1 MSFPG
6 SQKELKLHTQSLL
19 KQDISSLTMHDI
31 FLAANAGDHFAQKQL
46 DFLIQQFSILL
57 YNLQIAYDP
66 NEIIIQG
73 EYAESEGYFQD
84 NLRKTIQLLSLHNIQ
99 NEVKLTFSFSGRG
112 STPEF
117 CLPYA
122 MMGASLFCFDRYFS
136 QLDFHL

>member
-1 MSFPG
+1 
-6 SQKELKLHTQSLL
+6 
-19 KQDISSLTMHDI
+19 MHDI

-46 DFLIQQFSILL
+46 DFVIQQFSILL

-84 NLRKTIQLLSLHNIQ
+84 NLRKTIQMLSLHNIQ

-117 CLPYA
+117 LP
-122 MMGASLFCFDRYFS
+122 SLCYDGRSSF
-136 QLDFHL
+136 LL